1 MLHAFRLA
9 FDHPKSGERVS
20 FEAPPPDDFRS
31 VAAAAGIRYFGG
43 T

>member
-9 FDHPKSGERVS
+9 FDHPSSGERAQ
-20 FEAPPPDDFRS
+20 FETPPPDDFRA